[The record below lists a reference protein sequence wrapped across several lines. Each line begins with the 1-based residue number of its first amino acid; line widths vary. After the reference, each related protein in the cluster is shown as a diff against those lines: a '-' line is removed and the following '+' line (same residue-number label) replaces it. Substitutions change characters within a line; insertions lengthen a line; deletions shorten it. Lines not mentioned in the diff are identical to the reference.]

1 VNEKPERIKL
11 VRSHTMKSLRL
22 CESHQFSGS
31 VVKRFLS
38 IFSALILNSGVDRGM
53 PNLAAAPR
61 VQTHAQ
67 SFLLER
73 PQ

>member
-1 VNEKPERIKL
+1 MRKPSI
-11 VRSHTMKSLRL
+11 
-22 CESHQFSGS
+22 SGS

-53 PNLAAAPR
+53 PNLAGGP
-61 VQTHAQ
+61 HGSKHNAQ